1 MRSCVLLGVCVSL
14 WLSEH
19 ADAHALQACPL
30 IKNSPVQA
38 TQMLLLLVHASP
50 VAAVPPLAQ
59 VHVLVVQTRSC
70 PLSGVCVWVSP
81 AEQGEA
87 HATQSGA
94 LNQKLPE
101 HAVQILLLL
110 VHASPVA
117 AVPPLAQVHVLV
129 VQMRSRVVLGDCV
142 SVSPA
147 EQGEAHATQLGA
159 LKK

>member
-14 WLSEH
+14 WPAEQ
-19 ADAHALQACPL
+19 ADAHALQACAL

-70 PLSGVCVWVSP
+70 
-81 AEQGEA
+81 
-87 HATQSGA
+87 A
-94 LNQKLPE
+94 L
-101 HAVQILLLL
+101 
-110 VHASPVA
+110 
-117 AVPPLAQVHVLV
+117 
-129 VQMRSRVVLGDCV
+129 LGDCV

-147 EQGEAHATQLGA
+147 EQGEAQASQLTPFFQKLPEHEAQMLPLLVHASPVAWAPLLQVHMLVVQIRSRVVVGVCV
-159 LKK
+159 